1 MFDLDRHRQHW
12 ERMVAIAPD
21 KARAF
26 RECLIEGANCVR
38 LGLSRSTYGAIFTGV
53 ARNNG
58 LVDALGGVDAL
69 QITIAEALE
78 PRTDAKSNGH
88 GQGKTNGGYKQPHGG
103 PHQSKPSDDADL
115 LAMNAAYAVVK
126 IGGKTRIMSLE
137 ESPVSDGCKVPVFS
151 TIQDFTSFHFKR
163 KKIRLDAKGSP
174 HEIGIGKWW
183 VEHKDRRQYDG
194 VVYAPGGAT
203 ANMFNLWSGFACEA
217 KEGACDLYLTHLKE
231 NVCGG
236 DDGYCE
242 YLLNWMAYAV
252 QNPGK
257 PGEVAVVM
265 RGKEGVG
272 KGVAAKEFGYLF
284 GPHFRHVVHAQ
295 HLVGHFNSHL
305 QQCSVLYADEA
316 FFAGNRSHEGT
327 LKALITEGTFLVEPK
342 GVDSF
347 PVRNCIHLLMS
358 SNGDWVVPAGAEA
371 RRYFVLNVSDTRM
384 QDSDYF
390 SAITRQMNNGGRSA
404 LLFVLQERDLS
415 DFNVRQVPQTDALA
429 EQKAHSRRGVDLL
442 VEILA
447 NDGTLPSSH
456 MAYPNIAITSGEADG
471 KGFHVA
477 ARNLAADLKHS
488 ASTVIVAALKKN
500 WGCKSWESHG
510 KCGIEFPKLADLRA
524 LFDRK
529 HGPQEWPERKD
540 WEVAS

>member
-1 MFDLDRHRQHW
+1 MNFQTKEYPEAFTETIISPKNGTVFEQTNYEELNRSHDSADQRSNNRQ
-12 ERMVAIAPD
+12 
-21 KARAF
+21 
-26 RECLIEGANCVR
+26 N
-38 LGLSRSTYGAIFTGV
+38 S
-53 ARNNG
+53 RNNQTNHT
-58 LVDALGGVDAL
+58 LSGV
-69 QITIAEALE
+69 Q
-78 PRTDAKSNGH
+78 
-88 GQGKTNGGYKQPHGG
+88 GG
-103 PHQSKPSDDADL
+103 PHENKPSEDADL
-115 LAMNAAYAVVK
+115 LAMNADYAVVK
-126 IGGKTRIMSLE
+126 IGGKTRIMSME

-151 TIQDFTSFHFKR
+151 TIQDFNSFHLKR
-163 KKIRLDAKGSP
+163 KKIRLDAKGFP
-174 HEIGIGKWW
+174 REIGIGKWW

-194 VVYAPGGAT
+194 VVYAPGGTT

-217 KEGACDLYLTHLKE
+217 KEGACDRYLTHLKE

-236 DDGYCE
+236 DDGYYE

-316 FFAGNRSHEGT
+316 FFAGNRSHEGA

-358 SNGDWVVPAGAEA
+358 SNSDWVIPAGAEA
-371 RRYFVLNVSDTRM
+371 RRYFVLNVSDARM

-390 SAITRQMNNGGRSA
+390 SAITRQMKDGGRAA
-404 LLFVLQERDLS
+404 LLFLLQERDLS
-415 DFNVRQVPQTDALA
+415 DFNVRQVPQTEALA
-429 EQKAHSRRGVDLL
+429 EQKAHSRRGIDLL
-442 VEILA
+442 VEHLA
-447 NDGTLPSSH
+447 RDGQLPC
-456 MAYPNIAITSGEADG
+456 ANLTFPNVAVTSGEADN
-471 KGFHVA
+471 KGFYVA
-477 ARNLAADLKHS
+477 ARNLVPDLKHT
-488 ASTVIVAALKKN
+488 ASTVVGRHLKED
-500 WGCKSWESHG
+500 WGCTPWRGHDQR
-510 KCGIEFPKLADLRA
+510 GITFPPLAELRA
-524 LFDRK
+524 RFNKK
-529 HGPQEWPERKD
+529 HGPQSWPEAAD
-540 WEVAS
+540 WEHA